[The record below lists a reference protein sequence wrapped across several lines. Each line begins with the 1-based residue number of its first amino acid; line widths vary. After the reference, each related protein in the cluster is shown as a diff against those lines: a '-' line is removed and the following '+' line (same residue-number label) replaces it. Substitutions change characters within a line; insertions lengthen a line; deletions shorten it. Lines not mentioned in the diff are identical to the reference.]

1 MPVQLTIKGI
11 DDLKRALADLPPQLK
26 GEATVIV
33 LDNAHAAAADI
44 KGQYPKGLTG
54 NLQKGV
60 KVRVQEVGA
69 LAVAAQV
76 RNTAPHAHLWE
87 FGTEARHTKLGWNRG
102 VMKRPPAPVFIPTMI
117 KYRRLMYEKLA
128 AIIEAKGLT
137 VKRGTAA

>member
-1 MPVQLTIKGI
+1 MPVQLTITGI

-26 GEATVIV
+26 GESTVIV
-33 LDNAHAAAADI
+33 LDNAHAAADI
-44 KGQYPKGLTG
+44 RSQYPKGLTG

-60 KVRVQEVGA
+60 KVRVQEVGP
-69 LAVAAQV
+69 LSVAAQV
-76 RNTAPHAHLWE
+76 RSGAPHAHLWE

>member
-60 KVRVQEVGA
+60 KVRVQEVGP
-69 LAVAAQV
+69 LSVAAQV

-117 KYRRLMYEKLA
+117 RYRNVMYEKLA

-137 VKRGTAA
+137 VKRGSAA

>member
-26 GEATVIV
+26 GDATVIV
-33 LDNAHAAAADI
+33 LDSAHSAAADI
-44 KGQYPKGLTG
+44 RSQYPKGLTG

-60 KVRVQEVGA
+60 KVRVQEVGP
-69 LAVAAQV
+69 LSVAAQV

-117 KYRRLMYEKLA
+117 RYRNVMYEKLA

-137 VKRGTAA
+137 VKRGSAA